1 MLVIAGTIGLSMA
14 GDAVGLPVD
23 DPPDP
28 TELDPIE
35 ETGLE
40 VEIPSVP
47 EPGTGLPDPAV
58 PDLGGSA
65 PAPGGPTPVPD
76 RAASSPPVPARETP
90 SMSGTRHV
98 GHRPVDE
105 AARPVPSGPEPG
117 TPVWLAG
124 TNAIP
129 LIAVALYHRLGRDD
143 LLDNRI
149 RARILDAVVEDPGG
163 TVTDYADVAD
173 VDRTTA
179 RYHLRMLER
188 FDYVMSDRLRGRTR
202 YFENHGRWDA
212 FARRA
217 IAHLRN
223 RSTRQLVAAVLED
236 PGRPCPD
243 LAERA
248 GLSES
253 AVYRKVDRLAEIGIV
268 RVEGRP
274 KRVRPASS
282 TRDRVDDL
290 VTTLEPT

>member
-14 GDAVGLPVD
+14 GGAVGLPVD

-28 TELDPIE
+28 VDLDPVAE
-35 ETGLE
+35 AGLE
-40 VEIPSVP
+40 VQILSVL
-47 EPGTGLPDPAV
+47 EPGSEVPDPAV
-58 PDLGGSA
+58 PVLGGSA
-65 PAPGGPTPVPD
+65 PVDGDPEAVPD

-90 SMSGTRHV
+90 SVSGTRHV
-98 GHRPVDE
+98 GHRSVDE
-105 AARPVPSGPEPG
+105 TARPAPSGPAPG
-117 TPVWLAG
+117 TPVWLPG
-124 TNAIP
+124 TAA
-129 LIAVALYHRLGRDD
+129 LVLLAAALYHRLGRDD
-143 LLDNRI
+143 LLDNQV
-149 RARILDAVVEDPGG
+149 RARILDAVEDDPGG

-243 LAERA
+243 LADRA

-290 VTTLEPT
+290 VTVLEPT